1 MHPYH
6 KFQILVYN
14 LRKFKNKF
22 KVCVEMNSIKIN
34 KKSTVLKPIVKLEKL
49 ILKMRLKILVKL
61 VKIILKM
68 R

>member
-1 MHPYH
+1 
-6 KFQILVYN
+6 
-14 LRKFKNKF
+14 
-22 KVCVEMNSIKIN
+22 MNSIKIN
-34 KKSTVLKPIVKLEKL
+34 KKSTVLKPIVKLEKI

>member
-6 KFQILVYN
+6 KFLILVYH
-14 LRKFKNKF
+14 LRKFKNNF
-22 KVCVEMNSIKIN
+22 KVCVEMNKIKIN
-34 KKSTVLKPIVKLEKL
+34 KKSTVLKPIFKLVKI